1 MQCEAIYV
9 YDPVPPFNH
18 ALTGHTYRFYTYKI
32 ALYYIYIHIKKCKSL
47 ILKKCVLKC
56 VLNTQLIVKKL

>member
-18 ALTGHTYRFYTYKI
+18 ALTGHTYRFI
-32 ALYYIYIHIKKCKSL
+32 HIRSLYIVYIHIKNITL
-47 ILKKCVLKC
+47 
-56 VLNTQLIVKKL
+56 

>member
-32 ALYYIYIHIKKCKSL
+32 TLYCIFTYKK
-47 ILKKCVLKC
+47 IFD
-56 VLNTQLIVKKL
+56 T